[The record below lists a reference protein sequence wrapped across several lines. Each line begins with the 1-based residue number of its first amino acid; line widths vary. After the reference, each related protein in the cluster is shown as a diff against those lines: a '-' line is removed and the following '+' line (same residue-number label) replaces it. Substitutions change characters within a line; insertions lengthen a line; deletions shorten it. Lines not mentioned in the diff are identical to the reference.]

1 MAFGKGKES
10 KEGSDIKRYT
20 GVGSVF
26 VKGINPNKEE
36 LEKFFDRDIDNT
48 PEYVSTVDMQGET
61 VQQVRIDFLVEA
73 NSAKYTDRV
82 GNPVNLKTRLS
93 FFLRKIYRTSRE
105 GKVQVIDKYGR
116 TAWATSEEVR
126 NHQIPMYS
134 NGKPANL
141 DADYRPAYS
150 GEEDLTKFI
159 IAYLDIPNCQTYNKE
174 TGEWKYVPADRL
186 PECEAR
192 LVHIDDYFKGDFSEI
207 REVIGYQPTNQVKV
221 LFGIRNA
228 DDGKQYQTF
237 YNRMFLKDSVT
248 KKNSNNY
255 LKLAQDVEDTKNR
268 GSLSNTEFTIDD
280 LQEYLIVPTDFNKLN
295 EAEDVTPWS
304 N

>member
-10 KEGSDIKRYT
+10 REGTDIKRFT

-26 VKGINPNKEE
+26 VRGINPNKEE
-36 LEKFFDRDIDNT
+36 LEKFFDREIEND
-48 PEYVSTVDMQGET
+48 PEYVSTREMEGENIE
-61 VQQVRIDFLVEA
+61 QVRIDFLVEA
-73 NSAKYTDRV
+73 NPEKYTDRV

-116 TAWATSEEVR
+116 TAWATAEEVR

-159 IAYLDIPNCQTYNKE
+159 IAYLGIPNCQTYNRDTK
-174 TGEWKYVPADRL
+174 EWKYLPADQL
-186 PECEAR
+186 GDCEAR
-192 LVHIDDYFKGDFSEI
+192 LAHIEDYFKGNFSEI
-207 REVIGYQPTNQVKV
+207 KEIIGYQPNNQVKV
-221 LFGIRNA
+221 LFGVRTS
-228 DDGKQYQTF
+228 GEGRQYQTF
-237 YNRMFLKDSVT
+237 YNRMFLKNSVT
-248 KKNSNNY
+248 KKNSDNY
-255 LKLAQDVEDTKNR
+255 MKLAQDVEDTKNR
-268 GSLSNTEFTIDD
+268 GALGDTEFIIDD
-280 LQEYLIVPTDFNKLN
+280 LQEYVIVPTNFNELSSN
-295 EAEDVTPWS
+295 EDVTPWGS
-304 N
+304 